1 MKNHNNTDHVMYHNS
16 RMNSHSRNS
25 SVARCQNGLTGPP
38 RGFAFIL
45 MALILMTATLAA
57 PAIRGGNAMAQD
69 APAEMYPELEVYVQ
83 MALENNPELKAL
95 DYLYRSEAER
105 SRESGVLPD
114 PELGISYDFNP
125 MMSESIAGRF
135 SVSVMQMFPW
145 FGTLQARRDMQMA
158 SAGAER
164 AAIDIRRLELLQ
176 EVRMTWFD
184 IVEMHHHIDV
194 TWENLQLLGELEKL
208 VETRYVTARAGQAD
222 ILRIQMEEERIRTR
236 LADQEG
242 MLNALTSSFNAL
254 LNRNP
259 AAEVFV
265 PDDIV
270 RKDYT
275 YSVVQARS
283 LARSRNP
290 VFENL
295 SARETEL
302 RMRDRIARLDGRP
315 SFGLGLEVM
324 GRDFGPMSM
333 NPEAKE
339 SFIGMAT
346 IRLPIYRGRTRSQQR
361 QVGEELRAIDQLR
374 GQAENR
380 LDADLSVA
388 LEDTRRYDRAIR
400 LMEVE
405 LIPRAEQAL
414 EILREEYASGN
425 VRFDELLQIQRELL
439 DLEMDLVEAI
449 AGQNRAVVRM
459 ETLMGSDGLTDA
471 ARE

>member
-1 MKNHNNTDHVMYHNS
+1 MRNHNTNHMMLHNT
-16 RMNSHSRNS
+16 RMNRGTCNQPD
-25 SVARCQNGLTGPP
+25 ARRLNGLSGIP
-38 RGFAFIL
+38 RGVALIVT
-45 MALILMTATLAA
+45 ALILMTATMASPALPGGTAIAQNAA
-57 PAIRGGNAMAQD
+57 E
-69 APAEMYPELEVYVQ
+69 EMYPELEVYVR

-95 DYLYRSEAER
+95 DYLYRSGAEK
-105 SRESGVLPD
+105 SRETGVLPD
-114 PELGISYDFNP
+114 PELGINYDFNP
-125 MMSESIAGRF
+125 MMSESVAGRF

-145 FGTLQARRDMQMA
+145 FGSLQARRDMQMA

-222 ILRIQMEEERIRTR
+222 ILRIQMEEQRIRTR

-259 AAEVFV
+259 AAEVLV
-265 PDDIV
+265 PDEII
-270 RKDYT
+270 RRDYT

-333 NPEAKE
+333 NPEATE

-380 LDADLSVA
+380 LDADLSQA

-405 LIPRAEQAL
+405 LIPRAELAL

-459 ETLMGSDGLTDA
+459 ETLMGSDGLIDA
-471 ARE
+471 AQE

>member
-1 MKNHNNTDHVMYHNS
+1 
-16 RMNSHSRNS
+16 MNPKGSMNRGTCNRSDS
-25 SVARCQNGLTGPP
+25 GCQIGSTRLP
-38 RGFAFIL
+38 RGVAIIVMVVL
-45 MALILMTATLAA
+45 LMTATLAA
-57 PAIRGGNAMAQD
+57 PAICGGNAMAQD
-69 APAEMYPELEVYVQ
+69 ASAELYPELEVYVR
-83 MALENNPELKAL
+83 MALENNSELKAL
-95 DYLYRSEAER
+95 DFLYRSKAEK
-105 SRESGVLPD
+105 SRETGVLPD

-125 MMSESIAGRF
+125 MMSESVAGRF

-158 SAGAER
+158 LAGAER
-164 AAIDIRRLELLQ
+164 AAIDIRRLELLKQ
-176 EVRMTWFD
+176 VRMTWFD

-208 VETRYVTARAGQAD
+208 VETRYETARAGQAD
-222 ILRIQMEEERIRTR
+222 ILRIQMEEQRIRTR

-242 MLNALTSSFNAL
+242 MLSALTASFNAL

-259 AAEVFV
+259 AAEVLV

-270 RKDYT
+270 RRDYT

-295 SARETEL
+295 SAKETEL

-333 NPEAKE
+333 NPEATE

-346 IRLPIYRGRTRSQQR
+346 VRLPIYRGRTRSQQR
-361 QVGEELRAIDQLR
+361 QVGQELSAINQLR

-380 LDADLSVA
+380 LDAELSEA
-388 LEDTRRYDRAIR
+388 LEDARRYDRAIR

-414 EILREEYASGN
+414 EILREEYASGS

-439 DLEMDLVEAI
+439 DLEMDLYEAI
-449 AGQNRAVVRM
+449 AGQNRAVIRM

-471 ARE
+471 AG

>member
-1 MKNHNNTDHVMYHNS
+1 MKNHITDQM
-16 RMNSHSRNS
+16 MNPGRSMNRGTGNRSDAGCRNGS
-25 SVARCQNGLTGPP
+25 TRLP
-38 RGFAFIL
+38 RGV
-45 MALILMTATLAA
+45 ALIVMVLLLMTATLVS
-57 PAIRGGNAMAQD
+57 PTIRGGNAMAQD
-69 APAEMYPELEVYVQ
+69 APAEMYPELEMYVR
-83 MALENNPELKAL
+83 MALEHNPELKAL
-95 DYLYRSEAER
+95 DFLYRSEAEK
-105 SRESGVLPD
+105 SRETGVLPD
-114 PELGISYDFNP
+114 PELGINYDFNP
-125 MMSESIAGRF
+125 MMSESVAGRF

-145 FGTLQARRDMQMA
+145 FGTLKARRDMQMA

-164 AAIDIRRLELLQ
+164 AAINIRRLELLQ
-176 EVRMTWFD
+176 QVRMTWFD

-194 TWENLQLLGELEKL
+194 TWANLQLLGELEKL
-208 VETRYVTARAGQAD
+208 VETRYETARAGQAD
-222 ILRIQMEEERIRTR
+222 ILRIQMEEQRIRTR

-242 MLNALTSSFNAL
+242 MLSALTASFNAL

-270 RKDYT
+270 RRDYT

-333 NPEAKE
+333 NPDATE
-339 SFIGMAT
+339 SFIGVAT
-346 IRLPIYRGRTRSQQR
+346 VRLPIYRGRTRSQQR
-361 QVGEELRAIDQLR
+361 QVGQELSAINQLR

-380 LDADLSVA
+380 LDAELSEA
-388 LEDTRRYDRAIR
+388 LEDARRYDRAIR

-414 EILREEYASGN
+414 EILREEYSSGN

-439 DLEMDLVEAI
+439 DLEMDLYEAI
-449 AGQNRAVVRM
+449 AGQNRAVIRM

-471 ARE
+471 AR

>member
-1 MKNHNNTDHVMYHNS
+1 MRNHNTNHMMHHNT
-16 RMNSHSRNS
+16 RMNRGTCNQPN
-25 SVARCQNGLTGPP
+25 ARRLNGLSGIP
-38 RGFAFIL
+38 RGVALIVT
-45 MALILMTATLAA
+45 ALILMTATMASPVL
-57 PAIRGGNAMAQD
+57 PGGTAIAQNT
-69 APAEMYPELEVYVQ
+69 AEEMYPELEVYVR

-95 DYLYRSEAER
+95 DYLYRSAAEK
-105 SRESGVLPD
+105 SRETGVLPD
-114 PELGISYDFNP
+114 PELGINYDFNP
-125 MMSESIAGRF
+125 MMSESVAGRF

-145 FGTLQARRDMQMA
+145 FGSLQARRDIQMA

-222 ILRIQMEEERIRTR
+222 ILRIQMEEQRIRTR

-242 MLNALTSSFNAL
+242 MLNAMTASFNAL

-259 AAEVFV
+259 AAEVIV

-270 RKDYT
+270 RRDYA

-302 RMRDRIARLDGRP
+302 RMRDRLARLDGRP

-414 EILREEYASGN
+414 KILREEYASGN

-439 DLEMDLVEAI
+439 DLEMDLYEAI
-449 AGQNRAVVRM
+449 AGQNRAVIRM
-459 ETLMGSDGLTDA
+459 ETLMGSDGLIDA

>member
-1 MKNHNNTDHVMYHNS
+1 MKNHNTDPVMNPRRS
-16 RMNSHSRNS
+16 MNRGTGNRSDTGY
-25 SVARCQNGLTGPP
+25 QNGSTRLPLGV
-38 RGFAFIL
+38 
-45 MALILMTATLAA
+45 ALIVMILLLMTATLAA
-57 PAIRGGNAMAQD
+57 PAIRGGMAMAQD
-69 APAEMYPELEVYVQ
+69 APAEMYPELEVYVR
-83 MALENNPELKAL
+83 MALEHNPELRAL
-95 DYLYRSEAER
+95 DFLYRSEAEK
-105 SRESGVLPD
+105 SRETGVLPD
-114 PELGISYDFNP
+114 PELGIYYDFNP
-125 MMSESIAGRF
+125 MMSESVAGRF

-164 AAIDIRRLELLQ
+164 AAINIRRLELLQ
-176 EVRMTWFD
+176 QVRMTWFD

-194 TWENLQLLGELEKL
+194 TWANLQLLGELEKL
-208 VETRYVTARAGQAD
+208 VETRYETARAGQAD
-222 ILRIQMEEERIRTR
+222 ILRIQMEEQRIRTS

-242 MLNALTSSFNAL
+242 MLSALTASFNAL

-270 RKDYT
+270 RRDYT

-333 NPEAKE
+333 NPDATE
-339 SFIGMAT
+339 SFIGVAT
-346 IRLPIYRGRTRSQQR
+346 VRLPIYRGRTRSQQR
-361 QVGEELRAIDQLR
+361 QVGQELSAINQLR

-380 LDADLSVA
+380 LDAELSEA
-388 LEDTRRYDRAIR
+388 LEDARRYDRAIR

-414 EILREEYASGN
+414 EILREEYSSGN

-439 DLEMDLVEAI
+439 DLEMDLYEAI
-449 AGQNRAVVRM
+449 AGQNRAVIRM

-471 ARE
+471 AR